1 MKIKTN
7 TLTTIRTEMDTE
19 QEIIDVPN
27 AMVETPLGNPLEST
41 IGIAVLERADA
52 KAVTPKATISIIIL
66 ITTVIKTRETKI
78 RHQVQKSLSQNLT
91 RKVQKNTPLTLD
103 SLIQGPLVHW

>member
-1 MKIKTN
+1 
-7 TLTTIRTEMDTE
+7 MDTE
-19 QEIIDVPN
+19 QGIIDVPN

-52 KAVTPKATISIIIL
+52 KAVTPKATISI
-66 ITTVIKTRETKI
+66 TTVIKTRETKI
-78 RHQVQKSLSQNLT
+78 RHLVQKSLSQNLT